1 MLHAPRTAH
10 RSNKSILTAGFMPA
24 AGRFGC
30 TDIERGTTMALIDEM
45 LAGCGRAVILG
56 HVRPDG
62 DCVGSCLGLYNYI
75 QENFPEIQADVY
87 LEEFSEAF
95 GYLENVDSVLHCE
108 KENQVYD
115 LCFCM
120 DASDEE
126 RLGAFGRYRRTAR
139 KSICIDHHITNVG
152 YADENHICATASAT
166 CELLFGMLDEGKI
179 TKAVAECLYT
189 GIIHDTG
196 VFKHQNTTEL
206 TMVTAGKLIAKGI
219 DFGTIIDDSFYRKT
233 YVQNQ
238 ILGRALLESI
248 TLLNGKC
255 IVSVLKKKDM
265 DFYGVTSKDLDGIV
279 DQLRVT
285 DGVECAVF
293 LYECGPQEYKV
304 SMRSNHFVN
313 VSQIAVMFGGGGHNK
328 AAGCTMSGT
337 VYDVINNLSAQI
349 EKQIRQVEQNA

>member
-1 MLHAPRTAH
+1 MASIEKMLTG
-10 RSNKSILTAGFMPA
+10 SKS
-24 AGRFGC
+24 
-30 TDIERGTTMALIDEM
+30 
-45 LAGCGRAVILG
+45 AVILG

-75 QENFPEIQADVY
+75 QENFPQIQVDVY

-95 GYLENVDSVLHCE
+95 GYLKNVNSVLHCE
-108 KENQVYD
+108 KKDQIYD

-126 RLGAFGRYRRTAR
+126 RLGGFVQYRRSAG
-139 KSICIDHHITNVG
+139 KSICIDHHITNRG
-152 YADENHICATASAT
+152 YADENHISASASAT
-166 CELLFGMLDEGKI
+166 CELLFGMLDEEKI
-179 TKAVAECLYT
+179 SKEVAECLYT

-196 VFKHQNTTEL
+196 VFKHQNTTEV
-206 TMVTAGKLIAKGI
+206 TMLIAGKLIAKGI
-219 DFGTIIDDSFYRKT
+219 DFGTIIDDSFYKKT

-248 TLLNGKC
+248 TFLNGRC
-255 IVSVLKKKDM
+255 IFSVIKKKDM
-265 DFYGVTSKDLDGIV
+265 EFYGVTSKDLDGIV

-285 DGVECAVF
+285 DGVECAIF
-293 LYECGPQEYKV
+293 LYENSPQEYKV
-304 SMRSNHFVN
+304 SMRSNHYVN

-328 AAGCTMSGT
+328 AAGCNMSGT

-349 EKQIRQVEQNA
+349 EKQIRQVEQNV